1 MTKLQYYRVE
11 KGLSK
16 RQLALKAG
24 VSDNVIR
31 RIEKRESYG
40 NVTLQSFKKLADALG
55 VELFELIEPDL
66 LD

>member
-16 RQLALKAG
+16 RALAKRAG

-31 RIEKRESYG
+31 RIEKKEAYSNITIG
-40 NVTLQSFKKLADALG
+40 SFKKLADALN
-55 VELFELIEPDL
+55 VDLFDLIEKDL
-66 LD
+66 LE